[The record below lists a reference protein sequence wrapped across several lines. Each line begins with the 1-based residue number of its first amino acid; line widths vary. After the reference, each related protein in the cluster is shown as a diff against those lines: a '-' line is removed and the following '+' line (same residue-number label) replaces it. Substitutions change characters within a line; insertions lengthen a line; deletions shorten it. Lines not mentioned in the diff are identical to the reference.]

1 MRCRMRPRIRPRMSL
16 ECGASAIVAVIG
28 VAVAGLGGCET
39 TPPASTP
46 APPAAD
52 AQVTTNPSQA
62 PPTAP
67 AKAPA
72 ASAAASA
79 SYIEAV
85 TAQQARL
92 RKLQFLEGRGI
103 IEIRWTDAKG
113 KHFEQGDVDMYLMP
127 PWKTA
132 FNISKLGQ
140 RLAWI
145 GSDEEAWWI
154 FRLDETPSYAE
165 RFPWPEPVGVGGVG
179 GGSDDGL
186 AGDAM
191 SIVSPDA
198 LLAMAGLTRFPPI
211 TTVRLKEEEEAKRL
225 VVEMLPTA
233 KGHRPAPRFRWTL
246 NAATK
251 LPLTVELLDEV
262 GGVVATGR
270 LEDYAPAAIDGM
282 SVGEHP
288 LVPKRIAIARTDGQG
303 ELRLALNAPTARG
316 ERVQAKFFRFQ
327 ELLAAL
333 QPKEVRTR
341 VRPMGEPISFAPP
354 GDIGDGAVR

>member
-1 MRCRMRPRIRPRMSL
+1 MSPRS
-16 ECGASAIVAVIG
+16 GAATMAMVMGVVI
-28 VAVAGLGGCET
+28 ACFGGCET
-39 TPPASTP
+39 TPPAAPPTSGPQAKPDAKP
-46 APPAAD
+46 APPR
-52 AQVTTNPSQA
+52 
-62 PPTAP
+62 AP
-67 AKAPA
+67 APSAT
-72 ASAAASA
+72 ASAA
-79 SYIEAV
+79 YIEAV

-92 RKLQFLEGRGI
+92 RKLQFLEGRGVV
-103 IEIRWTDAKG
+103 EIRWTDAKG
-113 KHFEQGDVDMYLMP
+113 RHFEQGDVDMYLMP

-165 RFPWPEPVGVGGVG
+165 RFPWPEPVGIGGTG

-186 AGDAM
+186 ADDAM
-191 SIVSPDA
+191 SVVSPDA

-211 TTVRLKEEEEAKRL
+211 STVRLSEDIEAKRL
-225 VVEMLPTA
+225 TVEMLPTA
-233 KGHRPAPRFRWTL
+233 RGHRPAPRYRWTL
-246 NAATK
+246 NAATN
-251 LPLTVELLDEV
+251 LPLTVELLDES
-262 GGVVATGR
+262 GGIVATGR
-270 LEDYAPAAIDGM
+270 LEEYAPAAIDGM

-288 LVPKRIAIARTDGQG
+288 LVPKRIAIARSDEQG

-341 VRPMGEPISFAPP
+341 VRPMTGER
-354 GDIGDGAVR
+354 IGTER